1 MMHRNRRWMVTDMA
15 DASDLGYE
23 ISRVEWTLCTGFR
36 CNGFLW
42 LNDSTSE
49 DAIQEYA
56 VVRESDMAQ
65 IESITV
71 GWCDPV
77 KVEQYQTDFEGGMV
91 GPWPMGSINAW
102 QVETPDQHKRM
113 YCERCG

>member
-1 MMHRNRRWMVTDMA
+1 MMHRNRRWMVTDMV
-15 DASDLGYE
+15 DATDLGE
-23 ISRVEWTLCTGFR
+23 ELTRVQWTLCTGFR
-36 CNGFLW
+36 CNGLLW
-42 LNDSTSE
+42 LNDSFSE
-49 DAIQEYA
+49 DSIQEYA

-77 KVEQYQTDFEGGMV
+77 KVADYQQQFERGVV
-91 GPWPMGSINAW
+91 GPWPMGNVNRW
-102 QVETPDQHKRM
+102 QIETPEEHSRV